1 MKKANLFKTSLYVP
15 IFESYNKAIFNLL
28 KSESYENYTD
38 VVLSTL
44 GRELENYFSPQDF
57 KLKYR
62 YKSEKSFNNNI
73 AKDSLNENFSSNF
86 NKYIT
91 YDIIGMRLVVENVP
105 NNFTIN
111 KEFKKNSQ
119 IELQNLKKEIYSL
132 QSQQYISGNFVPN
145 DELDKKLKL
154 LNRRITYLNNCINFD
169 KLLSERNKVQNHIIL
184 MKKKFQSTPTI
195 LKNSTNWVF
204 F

>member
-1 MKKANLFKTSLYVP
+1 MKVIT
-15 IFESYNKAIFNLL
+15 KAIFNLL
-28 KSESYENYTD
+28 KSKPYENYTD

-44 GRELENYFSPQDF
+44 GQELENYFSPQDF

-105 NNFTIN
+105 NDFTIV
-111 KEFKKNSQ
+111 K
-119 IELQNLKKEIYSL
+119 NLKI
-132 QSQQYISGNFVPN
+132 IH
-145 DELDKKLKL
+145 KLNYK
-154 LNRRITYLNNCINFD
+154 I
-169 KLLSERNKVQNHIIL
+169 
-184 MKKKFQSTPTI
+184 
-195 LKNSTNWVF
+195 
-204 F
+204 